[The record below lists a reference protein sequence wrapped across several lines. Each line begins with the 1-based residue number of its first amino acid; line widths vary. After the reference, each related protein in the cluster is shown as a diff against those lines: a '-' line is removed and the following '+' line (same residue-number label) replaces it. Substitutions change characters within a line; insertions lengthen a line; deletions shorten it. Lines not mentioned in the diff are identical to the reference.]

1 MMPRKS
7 IPEGTRF
14 GHLVVIGVA
23 PLIGHRSA
31 SFVRCDCGK
40 IKVVPNCAL
49 LNWGQKS
56 CGCTTGGKTHGE
68 SKTRL
73 YDVWSNMVERCTR
86 NRERY
91 KHYHGKGIRV
101 CDEWRHDFTAFRDWA
116 LKNGYSD
123 KLSIDRIDVNGN
135 YEPSN
140 CRWVT
145 LRQQMNNRTTSVRI
159 TAFGETLTIAEWV
172 RKTGINEGTLRTRL
186 YRLHWTPEKAL
197 STTTKQRKAQ
207 CV

>member
-1 MMPRKS
+1 
-7 IPEGTRF
+7 
-14 GHLVVIGVA
+14 
-23 PLIGHRSA
+23 
-31 SFVRCDCGK
+31 
-40 IKVVPNCAL
+40 
-49 LNWGQKS
+49 
-56 CGCTTGGKTHGE
+56 
-68 SKTRL
+68 
-73 YDVWSNMVERCTR
+73 MVERCTQ

-197 STTTKQRKAQ
+197 STTTNKRKKQ
-207 CV
+207 CI